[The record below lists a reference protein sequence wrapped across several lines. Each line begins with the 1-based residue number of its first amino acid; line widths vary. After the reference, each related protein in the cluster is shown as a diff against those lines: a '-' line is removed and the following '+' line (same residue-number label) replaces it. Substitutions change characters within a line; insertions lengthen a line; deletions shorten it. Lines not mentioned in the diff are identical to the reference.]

1 MRLIVPIIII
11 IGVVIFQ
18 SVFIVQEISQAIVL
32 QFGDPKKIITKA
44 GLNFKLPFIQNVVY
58 LDKRILN
65 LDSAPEEV
73 IAADQ
78 KRLIVDAIA
87 RFKIVDPLKFYI
99 SVGNERVARS
109 RLSTIINSR
118 IRGVLGTQELATL
131 LSTDRA
137 KQMAIIQND
146 VNTEAKTLGIQIVVI
161 GVFLFQSIVIVQEIN
176 QAIVLQFGDPK
187 KIISKAGLNFK
198 LPFIQNV
205 VFLDK
210 RILNLDNAPQEVIAA
225 DQKRLIVD
233 AIARFKI
240 VDPLKFYISVGNE
253 RVARSRLSTIINSRI
268 RGVLGT
274 QELATLLSTDRA
286 KQMAINQ
293 NDVNTEAKTLGIQIV
308 DVRIKRAD
316 LPPANSDAIYKRMQT
331 EREREAKEFRA
342 QGAEIAQKIRSTADK
357 YVTVLLANP
366 NKKSEIM
373 KGEGDGQRNKI
384 FANAFGQDPQFFA
397 FYRAMQAYETALI
410 GGETS
415 LVLSPDSEFFKFFGK
430 AMKPR

>member
-1 MRLIVPIIII
+1 MKGAKLIIPVIVLIA
-11 IGVVIFQ
+11 VVVFQ
-18 SVFIVQEISQAIVL
+18 SLFIVQEISQAIVL
-32 QFGDPKKIITKA
+32 QFGDPKKIVTKA

-65 LDSAPEEV
+65 LDTPPEEV
-73 IAADQ
+73 IASDQ
-78 KRLIVDAIA
+78 KRLIVDAFA

-137 KQMAIIQND
+137 RQMQDIQSQ
-146 VNTEAKTLGIQIVVI
+146 VNQEAQ
-161 GVFLFQSIVIVQEIN
+161 
-176 QAIVLQFGDPK
+176 
-187 KIISKAGLNFK
+187 NF
-198 LPFIQNV
+198 
-205 VFLDK
+205 
-210 RILNLDNAPQEVIAA
+210 
-225 DQKRLIVD
+225 
-233 AIARFKI
+233 
-240 VDPLKFYISVGNE
+240 
-253 RVARSRLSTIINSRI
+253 
-268 RGVLGT
+268 
-274 QELATLLSTDRA
+274 
-286 KQMAINQ
+286 
-293 NDVNTEAKTLGIQIV
+293 GIQIV

-316 LPPANSDAIYKRMQT
+316 LPPANSEAIYKRMQT

-357 YVTVLLANP
+357 DVTVILAQA

-373 KGEGDGQRNKI
+373 KGEGDGERNKI
-384 FANAFGQDPQFFA
+384 FANAFGRDPQFFA
-397 FYRAMQAYETALI
+397 FYRAMQAYEKALI

-430 AMKPR
+430 SIKPNIKR

>member
-1 MRLIVPIIII
+1 MKGVKLIIPGIVLIA
-11 IGVVIFQ
+11 VVLFQ
-18 SVFIVQEISQAIVL
+18 SLFFVQEINQAIVL

-44 GLNFKLPFIQNVVY
+44 GLNFKLPFIQNVVF

-65 LDSAPEEV
+65 LDNEPEEV

-78 KRLIVDAIA
+78 KRLIVDAFA

-137 KQMAIIQND
+137 RQMQIIQSQ
-146 VNTEAKTLGIQIVVI
+146 VNEEAQNFGI
-161 GVFLFQSIVIVQEIN
+161 E
-176 QAIVLQFGDPK
+176 
-187 KIISKAGLNFK
+187 
-198 LPFIQNV
+198 
-205 VFLDK
+205 
-210 RILNLDNAPQEVIAA
+210 
-225 DQKRLIVD
+225 
-233 AIARFKI
+233 
-240 VDPLKFYISVGNE
+240 
-253 RVARSRLSTIINSRI
+253 
-268 RGVLGT
+268 
-274 QELATLLSTDRA
+274 
-286 KQMAINQ
+286 
-293 NDVNTEAKTLGIQIV
+293 IV

-316 LPPANSDAIYKRMQT
+316 LPPANSEAIYKRMQT

-357 YVTVLLANP
+357 DVTVILAEA

-373 KGEGDGQRNKI
+373 KGEGDGERNKI
-384 FANAFGQDPQFFA
+384 FANAFGRDPQFFA
-397 FYRAMQAYETALI
+397 FYRAMQAYEKALI

-430 AMKPR
+430 SIKPAVKR